1 MIIGA
6 STSNLYPDLTE
17 DAMDMLL
24 TLGFRELEVFVN
36 TASETTPAFTRMLRQ
51 KADEAGARIRSLH
64 PYMSGS
70 EPYMLFSAYERRF
83 WDTLTDY
90 ERFFESARILGA
102 DFVVMHGDKLEGVL
116 PMEESIGR
124 FEAVYD
130 RGQAYGVHLVQE
142 NVFNFRSSNLDY
154 IRKMRAQLG
163 EKARFVLDIKQCRR
177 SHIPVLDMLKAMGN
191 QIVHV
196 HISDQSEQAVCLV
209 PGQGT
214 NDYAALFDR
223 LKALG
228 FDGSCM
234 LELYRTNFHTPQEL
248 VQGKQYLEKVLHSLD
263 VE

>member
-6 STSNLYPDLTE
+6 STSNLYPALTE
-17 DAMDMLL
+17 DAMATLL
-24 TLGFRELEVFVN
+24 SLGFREMEVFVN
-36 TASETTPAFTRMLRQ
+36 TSSETAPAYVRMLRQ
-51 KADEAGARIRSLH
+51 KADEMGARIRSLH

-83 WDTLTDY
+83 WDTLADY
-90 ERFFESARILGA
+90 ERFFESAKILGA

-116 PMEESIGR
+116 PMDESIGR

-130 RGQAYGVHLVQE
+130 RGRSYGVHLIQE

-177 SHIPVLDMLKAMGN
+177 SHIPVYDMLQAMGD

-214 NDYAALFDR
+214 NDFAALFSR
-223 LKALG
+223 LKAIG
-228 FDGSCM
+228 FDGACM
-234 LELYRTNFHTPQEL
+234 LELYRTNFQQPQEL
-248 VQGKQYLEKVLHSLD
+248 VQGKRHLEKALHSLH